1 MPRSLLVF
9 SEEAYTDYF
18 HGISESA
25 SNTLGPQTINLEA
38 LSSLGLGGE
47 VERGERRL
55 SFTVR
60 RVKGV
65 KDPDDRLM
73 TQDAMEE
80 ERRKERWW
88 LSSRG
93 EEGLKLL

>member
-1 MPRSLLVF
+1 MGD
-9 SEEAYTDYF
+9 E
-18 HGISESA
+18 I
-25 SNTLGPQTINLEA
+25 
-38 LSSLGLGGE
+38 
-47 VERGERRL
+47 ERGGRRL

-60 RVKGV
+60 RVKKV
-65 KDPDDRLM
+65 LDPEGRVM
-73 TQDAMEE
+73 TLDAMEE